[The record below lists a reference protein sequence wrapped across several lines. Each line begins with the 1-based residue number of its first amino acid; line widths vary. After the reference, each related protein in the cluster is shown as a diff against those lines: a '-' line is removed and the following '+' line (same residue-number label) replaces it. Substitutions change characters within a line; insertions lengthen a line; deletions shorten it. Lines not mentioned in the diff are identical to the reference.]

1 LIDVNIKDLK
11 KIVTLGGKDPP
22 SPKTTEGR
30 RKNLLNSVATRMGL
44 SPRAYHRIIKLARTI
59 ADLAG
64 SEQTQDKHLAEALG
78 YREKKN

>member
-1 LIDVNIKDLK
+1 MSAKDLEK
-11 KIVTLGGKDPP
+11 FAPLGEKDPP
-22 SPKTTEGR
+22 SPKATEGR
-30 RKNLLNSVATRMGL
+30 RKNLLNSAATRMDL

-64 SEQTQDKHLAEALG
+64 SENIQDKHLAEALG